1 MSNIIRYRSPSLL
14 HQLHRLSQ
22 EWDQLFDPSHQ
33 FIEDSSMVETSR
45 WAPAVDIKEE
55 PTRFVLFADIPGV
68 HPKDIEISMENGIL
82 TIKGE
87 RTESRTEESEGYTR
101 VERSKGS
108 FYRRFALPDTADAD
122 NITAEGKHGVLRIII
137 PKKDKA
143 AAKKIK
149 VEDKKD

>member
-1 MSNIIRYRSPSLL
+1 MSNIIRYRTPSLL
-14 HQLHRLSQ
+14 YQLHRLSQ

-33 FIEDSSMVETSR
+33 FIEDSSMVETSH

-55 PTRFVLFADIPGV
+55 PARFVLFADIPGV
-68 HPKDIEISMENGIL
+68 DPKDIEISMENGIL

-87 RTESRTEESEGYTR
+87 RAETRTEESEGYTR
-101 VERSKGS
+101 IERSKGS
-108 FYRRFALPDTADAD
+108 FYRRFALPDTANLDK
-122 NITAEGKHGVLRIII
+122 ITAEGKHGVLRIII
-137 PKKDKA
+137 PKRDKA

>member
-1 MSNIIRYRSPSLL
+1 MPNFIRYRSPSLF

-33 FIEDSSMVETSR
+33 LIEDSSMVETSH

-68 HPKDIEISMENGIL
+68 DPKDIEISMENGIL

-87 RTESRTEESEGYTR
+87 RNATHTEESEGYTR
-101 VERSKGS
+101 IERSKGS
-108 FYRRFALPDTADAD
+108 FYRRFALPDTANAD
-122 NITAEGKHGVLRIII
+122 KISAEGKHGVLRIII
-137 PKKDKA
+137 PKREKT

-149 VEDKKD
+149 VEDQKD